1 MQMSTVSQSSEENWN
16 TPNKGTWFF
25 SSLDM
30 PDAALPE
37 ALEAGSLQTVGTSNI
52 STPSEER
59 SKNILAHQV
68 KKDKNTLAQQ

>member
-1 MQMSTVSQSSEENWN
+1 
-16 TPNKGTWFF
+16 
-25 SSLDM
+25 M

-37 ALEAGSLQTVGTSNI
+37 ALEAGSLHMVGTSNI